1 MHCNLT
7 LLLAL
12 LVIVQLSVS
21 VEGAKKKDKAPDPKE
36 CEVCIN
42 NLEKIDMLIPK
53 EKKSDKAAIE
63 SAIGTHC
70 TLSGFGSDWKPNPAL
85 ENSKDVKMCY
95 MFEPIKKAISGPFSM
110 GMPKQKVC
118 KRLMKDNP
126 DICESRYPIKVER
139 KEGESVNYNKM
150 KIKDLKKILSQRN
163 TKCTGCTEK
172 GDFVKKCMETEHL
185 DL

>member
-12 LVIVQLSVS
+12 LVIVQLGV
-21 VEGAKKKDKAPDPKE
+21 VAAAKKKEKTVDPKE

-42 NLEKIDMLIPK
+42 NLEKIDMLISK
-53 EKKSDKAAIE
+53 ENKYSKPAIE

-95 MFEPIKKAISGPFSM
+95 IFEPIKKAIAEPFSM
-110 GMPKQKVC
+110 GMPKAKVC

-126 DICESRYPIKVER
+126 DICELRYPIKVEK
-139 KEGESVNYNKM
+139 KEGESVNYSKM
-150 KIKDLKKILSQRN
+150 KIKDLKKILAQRN

-172 GDFVKKCMETEHL
+172 SDFVKKCEETEHL
-185 DL
+185 EL

>member
-12 LVIVQLSVS
+12 LVIVQLGVIA
-21 VEGAKKKDKAPDPKE
+21 AKKKDKAPDPKE
-36 CEVCIN
+36 CEVCIS

-53 EKKSDKAAIE
+53 EKKGDQAAIE

-85 ENSKDVKMCY
+85 ENTKDVKMCY
-95 MFEPIKKAISGPFSM
+95 MFEPIKKAISSPFAM
-110 GMPKQKVC
+110 GMPKKKVC
-118 KRLMKDNP
+118 ARLKKDNP
-126 DICESRYPIKVER
+126 EVCESRYPIKVER
-139 KEGESVNYNKM
+139 KEGESVNYGKM

-172 GDFVKKCMETEHL
+172 SDFVKKCEETEHL
-185 DL
+185 EL